1 MRPVIR
7 PALPAR
13 PVRHGPAR
21 PVRRGPARPVR
32 RGRRALVSILLT
44 GVLLAVTGGC
54 SLLPGGPAPYRLTA
68 YFAAAPSLYEQA
80 KVKVMGLDAG
90 TVEKLTVEGNRVRA
104 DLVVDGGIPLPADV
118 QAIVAP
124 QNTLG
129 ERNVVLHPPWKPGMP
144 LIEPGAV
151 IPLER
156 TDLPVEIDDAL
167 EAFTKLT
174 DALDTDAMGE
184 VAGDL
189 ADSVRGRGEQI
200 NEALE
205 DTAALTRTLAGQDE
219 QLIDLAENLN
229 KIATNLNERERQ
241 VKTTIDAFAEASATL
256 ADERER
262 MRRFVTG
269 LAEFVQRGD
278 VLVEAY
284 QVRLPRG
291 VTNLAELVITLK
303 VNSESAADAI
313 AGTRTF
319 VDNMVMSWDRE
330 QHVLKFRLVL
340 NAMTRAWLTP
350 LFDALGLGE
359 VPCLPGEL
367 SNCPWQ
373 RGRR

>member
-1 MRPVIR
+1 MTRS
-7 PALPAR
+7 A
-13 PVRHGPAR
+13 
-21 PVRRGPARPVR
+21 R
-32 RGRRALVSILLT
+32 RGRRGPLPAFLT
-44 GVLLAVTGGC
+44 AVLLVTALLSAGGC
-54 SLLPGGPAPYRLTA
+54 SLLPGGAQPYRLTA
-68 YFAAAPSLYEQA
+68 YFSAAPSLYEQA

-90 TVEKLTVEGNRVRA
+90 TVERLTVEGNRVRA
-104 DLVVDGGIPLPADV
+104 DLLVDGGIPLPADV

-144 LIEPGAV
+144 RIAPGAV

-174 DALDTDAMGE
+174 DALDTDKMGD
-184 VAGDL
+184 VAGNL

-200 NEALE
+200 NRAL
-205 DTAALTRTLAGQDE
+205 DDAAALTRTLAGQDE
-219 QLIDLAENLN
+219 QLIELADG
-229 KIATNLNERERQ
+229 LNELAASLNRREGQ

-278 VLVEAY
+278 ALVEAY
-284 QVRLPRG
+284 QVKLPRG

-303 VNSESAADAI
+303 VNSESAARAI
-313 AGTRTF
+313 AGTRKF
-319 VDNMVMSWDRE
+319 VDNMVMAWDRE
-330 QHVLKFRLVL
+330 HHVLKFRLVL

-350 LFDALGLGE
+350 LFEALGLGK

-373 RGRR
+373 RGR